1 MQESLPRQLGI
12 VRVLGTSI
20 TFYPVID
27 EPPRGTRLHQAGG
40 YERELPGACG
50 KSRNQRRKQE
60 EG

>member
-20 TFYPVID
+20 TFYPVMG
-27 EPPRGTRLHQAGG
+27 EPPRGTRLYQAGG
-40 YERELPGACG
+40 YERELPGTCG
-50 KSRNQRRKQE
+50 ESRNQRLKRE